1 VSTPTIPALLDLRAD
16 DGDSR
21 PLLRVLDVE
30 RTAAELRDQAH
41 GYGEI
46 LRGHGTMA
54 GDRVALMADNCIELV
69 ETWLGC
75 ATIGAIFVPI
85 NTALRGPQ
93 LRHVLSDSE
102 PTIVVTAGKYLPR
115 IAEAGVP
122 KAVRHLWTLDANSV
136 ATRGA
141 EPLPPIGDSP
151 SSDQGVRSPD
161 CSALL
166 YTSGTTG
173 PSKDVECS
181 HAHLYWWGRN
191 TVAALGITPTDVLY
205 TCLPLF
211 HINALNTVIQSL
223 FSGATAVVG
232 PHFSASRFWARVAQA
247 EATVTY
253 LLGAM
258 VSILASRQPTEYEPT
273 HRLRVALAPATS
285 PSIWK
290 TFEERFGVQIVE
302 GHGMTETNL
311 ALGPRDG
318 EQRPGWMGRVMPGFE
333 ARVVDEQ
340 GNELPT
346 NTPGELVLRPANREM
361 FATAY
366 WRQPEATATAW
377 AGGWFHTGDRVL
389 CDEDGYFRFVERLKD
404 AIRRRGENI
413 SAWEVE
419 QALESHPGVA
429 AAAAVP
435 VPSELGEDDVMAFVV
450 LNDGATVDPAMLIRH
465 CEGRLAYFAIPRYI
479 EFLST
484 LPLTES
490 GKVQKY
496 VLRERGLSEITW
508 DRERA
513 GIHVRR

>member
-1 VSTPTIPALLDLRAD
+1 
-16 DGDSR
+16 
-21 PLLRVLDVE
+21 
-30 RTAAELRDQAH
+30 
-41 GYGEI
+41 
-46 LRGHGTMA
+46 
-54 GDRVALMADNCIELV
+54 
-69 ETWLGC
+69 
-75 ATIGAIFVPI
+75 
-85 NTALRGPQ
+85 
-93 LRHVLSDSE
+93 LSDSE

-173 PSKDVECS
+173 PSKGVECS

>member
-1 VSTPTIPALLDLRAD
+1 
-16 DGDSR
+16 
-21 PLLRVLDVE
+21 
-30 RTAAELRDQAH
+30 
-41 GYGEI
+41 
-46 LRGHGTMA
+46 
-54 GDRVALMADNCIELV
+54 
-69 ETWLGC
+69 
-75 ATIGAIFVPI
+75 
-85 NTALRGPQ
+85 
-93 LRHVLSDSE
+93 
-102 PTIVVTAGKYLPR
+102 
-115 IAEAGVP
+115 
-122 KAVRHLWTLDANSV
+122 
-136 ATRGA
+136 
-141 EPLPPIGDSP
+141 
-151 SSDQGVRSPD
+151 
-161 CSALL
+161 
-166 YTSGTTG
+166 
-173 PSKDVECS
+173 
-181 HAHLYWWGRN
+181 
-191 TVAALGITPTDVLY
+191 
-205 TCLPLF
+205 
-211 HINALNTVIQSL
+211 VIQSL

-413 SAWEVE
+413 SAW
-419 QALESHPGVA
+419 
-429 AAAAVP
+429 
-435 VPSELGEDDVMAFVV
+435 DV